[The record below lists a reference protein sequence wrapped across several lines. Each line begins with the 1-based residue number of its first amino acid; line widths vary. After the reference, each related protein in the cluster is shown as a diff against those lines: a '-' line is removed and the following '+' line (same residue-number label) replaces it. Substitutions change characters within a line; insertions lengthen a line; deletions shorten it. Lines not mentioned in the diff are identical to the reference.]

1 MNSTY
6 LKASFKETVA
16 TAAVLIASA
25 AGIFGSVVNSNDARA
40 DINTVQRMETI
51 VITAPRIETVRLDT
65 IVVSAPREQKIL
77 IASN

>member
-6 LKASFKETVA
+6 RKASFKETVA

-25 AGIFGSVVNSNDARA
+25 AGIVGSVVSSTDARA
-40 DINTVQRMETI
+40 DINTLQRMETI
-51 VITAPRIETVRLDT
+51 VITAPRIETVHLDT

-77 IASN
+77 VASN